1 MPRVYLTDE
10 QRSEAK
16 RQKTRRQIGDGLAV
30 LKNRTRSTNQSLSH
44 DLGVNH
50 VTLSKLMAAKDVR
63 LSVDKLLY
71 LLDVSG
77 FEIKRKEVT

>member
-1 MPRVYLTDE
+1 MPRVYLTEE
-10 QRSEAK
+10 QRAEAK
-16 RQKTRRQIGDGLAV
+16 RQKTRRLLGDGLAV
-30 LKNRTRSTNQSLSH
+30 LKNRTRSTNQSLAH

-50 VTLSKLMAAKDVR
+50 VTLSKLMSAEDVR

-77 FEIKRKEVT
+77 LEIKQKETV